1 MVPLSCSFNL
11 ARRYLLIR
19 QKIINKTFAWLQAE
33 EQEEGEE
40 EEEEGEEEGEGEVYR
55 EREKREGR
63 RKNPERNVRRTSRE
77 DCITRIHKG
86 RPADPNHR

>member
-1 MVPLSCSFNL
+1 
-11 ARRYLLIR
+11 
-19 QKIINKTFAWLQAE
+19 LQAE

-86 RPADPNHR
+86 RPSEQSRLLFHFNLANFACGEGCNLSY